1 MQILADSCLAFLA
14 SVGIWALARMAF
26 HWMMPD
32 WEQHGAR
39 IVPCPAEDRVGRE
52 RDGEET
58 EEWTKREKTIR

>member
-26 HWMMPD
+26 HWLMPD
-32 WEQHGAR
+32 REQCRAR
-39 IVPCPAEDRVGRE
+39 LALCLTEDRVDRG

-58 EEWTKREKTIR
+58 

>member
-26 HWMMPD
+26 HWLMPD
-32 WEQHGAR
+32 REQCRAR
-39 IVPCPAEDRVGRE
+39 LALCLTEDRVDRE

-58 EEWTKREKTIR
+58 